1 MLINWWQY
9 LNNIFF
15 KSKIKTVFMFEMFQ
29 LPFMVQAFTAAV
41 ITGIL
46 LSYMGVHVVGRG
58 IVFVDLALGQIS
70 SLGVAFAAF
79 IGTGL
84 TSIPL
89 IFTLV
94 GALLMSFINIK
105 DKRLK
110 QEAIIGILYAFA
122 SALTVLLISKTAH
135 GDSDIQ
141 EVLFGNILSV
151 SWGQISSIGIVF
163 GAILLVQIIFFRK
176 FFALTESFENG
187 VNHLVGIFNIWN
199 FLFYI
204 SIGLAIVFAVKING
218 VIPVFSYLIIPAV
231 SAIML
236 TKNKAAVL
244 IIAIII
250 SVLGGFFGLN
260 FSFHYD
266 FPAGSSIVV
275 VLGGIFILASIYRI
289 IKGITSKKESST
301 AVL

>member
-1 MLINWWQY
+1 
-9 LNNIFF
+9 
-15 KSKIKTVFMFEMFQ
+15 MFDMFQ
-29 LPFMVQAFTAAV
+29 LPFMVQAFAAAI

-46 LSYMGVHVVGRG
+46 LSYLGVHVVGRG

-70 SLGVAFAAF
+70 SMGVAFAAF

-94 GALLMSFINIK
+94 GALLMSFINIR

-122 SALTVLLISKTAH
+122 SSLTVLLISKTPH

-151 SWGQISSIGIVF
+151 SWEQITTLGIVF
-163 GAILLVQIIFFRK
+163 GAIALMHIIFFRK
-176 FFALTESFENG
+176 FFTLTESFENG
-187 VNHLVGIFNIWN
+187 ENHLVGIFNIWN

-231 SAIML
+231 SAILMS
-236 TKNKAAVL
+236 KNKSTVIIIAL
-244 IIAIII
+244 IISIIA
-250 SVLGGFFGLN
+250 SFFGLN

-266 FPAGSSIVV
+266 FPAGSSIVTI
-275 VLGGIFILASIYRI
+275 LGIIFILAAIYNI
-289 IKGITSKKESST
+289 IKSAGKKST
-301 AVL
+301 TQSHH

>member
-1 MLINWWQY
+1 
-9 LNNIFF
+9 
-15 KSKIKTVFMFEMFQ
+15 MFEMFH
-29 LPFMVQAFTAAV
+29 LPFMVQAFIAAL
-41 ITGIL
+41 ITGVL
-46 LSYMGVHVVGRG
+46 LSYLGVHVVGRG

-89 IFTLV
+89 IFTLA
-94 GALLMSFINIK
+94 GALLMSFINIR

-122 SALTVLLISKTAH
+122 SALTVLFISKTPH

-151 SWGQISSIGIVF
+151 SWSQISSLAIVF
-163 GAILLVQIIFFRK
+163 GALTVLQLVFFRK
-176 FFALTESFENG
+176 FFGLTKSFELG
-187 VNHLVGIFNIWN
+187 ENHVIGIFNIWN

-218 VIPVFSYLIIPAV
+218 VIPVFSFLIIPAV

-236 TKNKAAVL
+236 TKNNTAVFAIACL
-244 IIAIII
+244 ISI
-250 SVLGGFFGLN
+250 LGSFVGLN

-266 FPAGSSIVV
+266 FPAGSSIVAI
-275 VLGGIFILASIYRI
+275 LGGIFILASIYKLIYAATTRR
-289 IKGITSKKESST
+289 
-301 AVL
+301 AVEARQIS

>member
-1 MLINWWQY
+1 
-9 LNNIFF
+9 
-15 KSKIKTVFMFEMFQ
+15 MFEMFQ
-29 LPFMVQAFTAAV
+29 LPFMVQAFAAAV

-79 IGTGL
+79 IGTGV

-89 IFTLV
+89 IFTLS
-94 GALLMSFINIK
+94 GALLMSFINIR

-110 QEAIIGILYAFA
+110 QEAIIGIFYAFA

-151 SWGQISSIGIVF
+151 SWSQISSLGIVF
-163 GAILLVQIIFFRK
+163 GAILVVQLVFFKK
-176 FFALTESFENG
+176 FFALTESFEHG
-187 VNHLVGIFNIWN
+187 VNHMIGIFNVWN

-236 TKNKAAVL
+236 TKNKAGVL
-244 IIAIII
+244 IIAMVI

-260 FSFHYD
+260 FSFKYD
-266 FPAGSSIVV
+266 FPAGSSIVA
-275 VLGGIFILASIYRI
+275 VLGGIFLIASVYRI
-289 IKGITSKKESST
+289 IKGIVSKKAVVESH
-301 AVL
+301 

>member
-1 MLINWWQY
+1 
-9 LNNIFF
+9 
-15 KSKIKTVFMFEMFQ
+15 MFDMFQ
-29 LPFMVQAFTAAV
+29 LPFMVQAFAAAV
-41 ITGIL
+41 ITGVL
-46 LSYMGVHVVGRG
+46 LSYLGVHVVGRG

-79 IGTGL
+79 IGSGV

-89 IFTLV
+89 IFTLA
-94 GALLMSFINIK
+94 GALLMSFINIR

-110 QEAIIGILYAFA
+110 QEAIIGILYGFA
-122 SALTVLLISKTAH
+122 SALTVLLISKTPH
-135 GDSDIQ
+135 GDSDVQ

-151 SWGQISSIGIVF
+151 SWEQISLIGIVF
-163 GAILLVQIIFFRK
+163 GAIALMHIIFFRK
-176 FFALTESFENG
+176 FFSLTESFESG

-236 TKNKAAVL
+236 SKNNITVL
-244 IIAIII
+244 ILSFVI
-250 SVLGGFFGLN
+250 SILASFFGLN

-266 FPAGSSIVV
+266 FPAGSSIVT
-275 VLGGIFILASIYRI
+275 VLGIIFILSALYNI
-289 IKGITSKKESST
+289 IKGVVIRKQ
-301 AVL
+301 A

>member
-1 MLINWWQY
+1 
-9 LNNIFF
+9 
-15 KSKIKTVFMFEMFQ
+15 MFEMFQ
-29 LPFMVQAFTAAV
+29 LPFMVQAFAAAV
-41 ITGIL
+41 ITGVL
-46 LSYMGVHVVGRG
+46 LSYLGVHVVGRG

-94 GALLMSFINIK
+94 GALLMSFINIR

-122 SALTVLLISKTAH
+122 SALTVLFISKTAH

-141 EVLFGNILSV
+141 EVLFGNILSI
-151 SWGQISSIGIVF
+151 SWHQIYTVGIVF
-163 GAILLVQIIFFRK
+163 GAIALVHLVFARK
-176 FFALTESFENG
+176 FFKLTESFENG
-187 VNHLVGIFNIWN
+187 ENHLVGIFNIWN
-199 FLFYI
+199 FLFYM
-204 SIGLAIVFAVKING
+204 SIGLTIVFAVKING

-231 SAIML
+231 SAIMMS
-236 TKNKAAVL
+236 KNKITV
-244 IIAIII
+244 IILAFII
-250 SVLGGFFGLN
+250 SILGGFFGLN

-266 FPAGSSIVV
+266 FPAGPSVV
-275 VLGGIFILASIYRI
+275 AVLGGIFILSAVYRI
-289 IKGITSKKESST
+289 IKNLVTRKQ
-301 AVL
+301 AA

>member
-1 MLINWWQY
+1 
-9 LNNIFF
+9 
-15 KSKIKTVFMFEMFQ
+15 MFEMFQ

-46 LSYMGVHVVGRG
+46 LSYLGVHVVGRG

-89 IFTLV
+89 IFTLT
-94 GALLMSFINIK
+94 GALLMSFINIR

-110 QEAIIGILYAFA
+110 QEAIIGILYAFT
-122 SALTVLLISKTAH
+122 SALTVLIISKTPH

-151 SWGQISSIGIVF
+151 SWPQITTLGIVF
-163 GAILLVQIIFFRK
+163 GAIMLMHLIFFKK
-176 FFALTESFENG
+176 FFSLTESFENG
-187 VNHLVGIFNIWN
+187 ENHLVGIFNIWN

-231 SAIML
+231 SAIL
-236 TKNKAAVL
+236 ISKNKLTVI
-244 IIAIII
+244 IIAFII
-250 SVLGGFFGLN
+250 SLLAGFFGLN

-266 FPAGSSIVV
+266 FPAGSSIVS
-275 VLGGIFILASIYRI
+275 VLGAIFILATLYNILTNAAR
-289 IKGITSKKESST
+289 KKSS
-301 AVL
+301 

>member
-1 MLINWWQY
+1 
-9 LNNIFF
+9 
-15 KSKIKTVFMFEMFQ
+15 MFEMFQ
-29 LPFMVQAFTAAV
+29 LPFMVQAFAAAV
-41 ITGIL
+41 ITGLL

-70 SLGVAFAAF
+70 SLGVAYAAF
-79 IGTGL
+79 LGTGM

-94 GALLMSFINIK
+94 GALLMSFINIR

-122 SALTVLLISKTAH
+122 SALTVLLISKTPH

-151 SWGQISSIGIVF
+151 SWEKITTIGIVF
-163 GAILLVQIIFFRK
+163 GAIALVQLIFFRK
-176 FFALTESFENG
+176 FIGLTKSFESG
-187 VNHLVGIFNIWN
+187 ENHLVGIFNIWN

-204 SIGLAIVFAVKING
+204 SIGLAIVYAVKING
-218 VIPVFSYLIIPAV
+218 VIPVFSFLIIPAV

-236 TKNKAAVL
+236 SKNNTTVF
-244 IIAIII
+244 II
-250 SVLGGFFGLN
+250 SFIISILASFFGLN

-266 FPAGSSIVV
+266 FPAGSSIVA
-275 VLGGIFILASIYRI
+275 VLGGIFILASSYKI
-289 IKGITSKKESST
+289 IHSIVVKKQSY
-301 AVL
+301 

>member
-1 MLINWWQY
+1 
-9 LNNIFF
+9 
-15 KSKIKTVFMFEMFQ
+15 MFEMFQ
-29 LPFMVQAFTAAV
+29 LPFMVQAFAAAV

-46 LSYMGVHVVGRG
+46 LSYLGVHVVGRG

-79 IGTGL
+79 IGTGM

-94 GALLMSFINIK
+94 GALLMSFINIR

-122 SALTVLLISKTAH
+122 SALTVLFISKTPH

-151 SWGQISSIGIVF
+151 SWEQITLIGIVF
-163 GAILLVQIIFFRK
+163 GAIALLQLVFFRK
-176 FFALTESFENG
+176 FFSLTKSFENG
-187 VNHLVGIFNIWN
+187 ENHLVGIFNIWN

-204 SIGLAIVFAVKING
+204 SIGLAIVFAVRING

-236 TKNKAAVL
+236 SKKNTSVF
-244 IIAIII
+244 IISLII
-250 SVLGGFFGLN
+250 SVLASFFGLS

-266 FPAGSSIVV
+266 FPAGSSIVA
-275 VLGGIFILASIYRI
+275 VLGSIFILASIFRVI
-289 IKGITSKKESST
+289 RSVISRKK
-301 AVL
+301 VDQQQ

>member
-1 MLINWWQY
+1 
-9 LNNIFF
+9 
-15 KSKIKTVFMFEMFQ
+15 MFDMFQ
-29 LPFMVQAFTAAV
+29 LPFMVQAFAAAV
-41 ITGIL
+41 ITGVM
-46 LSYMGVHVVGRG
+46 LSYLGVHVVGRG

-79 IGTGL
+79 IGSGV

-89 IFTLV
+89 IFTLA
-94 GALLMSFINIK
+94 GALLMSFINIR

-122 SALTVLLISKTAH
+122 SALTVLLISKTPH
-135 GDSDIQ
+135 GDSDVQ

-151 SWGQISSIGIVF
+151 SWEQISLIGIVF
-163 GAILLVQIIFFRK
+163 GTIALMHIIFFRN
-176 FFALTESFENG
+176 FFSLTESFESG
-187 VNHLVGIFNIWN
+187 VNHPVGIFNIWN

-236 TKNKAAVL
+236 SKKQGVVL
-244 IIAIII
+244 VLSFII
-250 SVLGGFFGLN
+250 SILSSFFGLN
-260 FSFHYD
+260 FSFHY
-266 FPAGSSIVV
+266 
-275 VLGGIFILASIYRI
+275 
-289 IKGITSKKESST
+289 
-301 AVL
+301 

>member
-1 MLINWWQY
+1 M
-9 LNNIFF
+9 
-15 KSKIKTVFMFEMFQ
+15 VEMFQ
-29 LPFMVQAFTAAV
+29 LPFMLQAFVAAV

-46 LSYMGVHVVGRG
+46 LSYLGVHVVGRG

-84 TSIPL
+84 TTIPL
-89 IFTLV
+89 IFTLTA
-94 GALLMSFINIK
+94 ALLMSFINIR

-110 QEAIIGILYAFA
+110 QEAIIGIFYAFA
-122 SALTVLLISKTAH
+122 SALTVLFISKTPH

-151 SWGQISSIGIVF
+151 SWEQISSIGILF
-163 GAILLVQIIFFRK
+163 GGIALLQLIFFRK
-176 FFALTESFENG
+176 FFSLTESFENG
-187 VNHLVGIFNIWN
+187 ENHLVGIFNIWN

-231 SAIML
+231 SAILL

-244 IIAIII
+244 IISILLSILA
-250 SVLGGFFGLN
+250 GFLGLN

-266 FPAGSSIVV
+266 FPAGPSIVA
-275 VLGGIFILASIYRI
+275 VLGGIFMIAALYKI
-289 IKGITSKKESST
+289 IRTIFVKKQ
-301 AVL
+301 A

>member
-1 MLINWWQY
+1 
-9 LNNIFF
+9 
-15 KSKIKTVFMFEMFQ
+15 MFDMFQ
-29 LPFMVQAFTAAV
+29 LPFMVQAFAATV
-41 ITGIL
+41 ITGIV
-46 LSYMGVHVVGRG
+46 LSYLGVHVVGRG

-79 IGTGL
+79 IGTGM

-89 IFTLV
+89 IFTLT
-94 GALLMSFINIK
+94 GALLMSFINIR

-122 SALTVLLISKTAH
+122 SALTVLFISKTPH

-151 SWGQISSIGIVF
+151 SWEKITTIGIVF
-163 GAILLVQIIFFRK
+163 GAIALLHLIFFKK
-176 FFALTESFENG
+176 FFGLTKSFENG
-187 VNHLVGIFNIWN
+187 ENHLVGIFNIWN

-204 SIGLAIVFAVKING
+204 SIGLAIVYAVKING

-236 TKNKAAVL
+236 SKSNAAVFV
-244 IIAIII
+244 ISFII
-250 SVLGGFFGLN
+250 SLLGGFFGLY

-266 FPAGSSIVV
+266 FPAGSSIVAI
-275 VLGGIFILASIYRI
+275 LGGIFILASVYRI
-289 IKGITSKKESST
+289 IKST
-301 AVL
+301 LIKSA

>member
-1 MLINWWQY
+1 
-9 LNNIFF
+9 
-15 KSKIKTVFMFEMFQ
+15 MFEMFQ
-29 LPFMVQAFTAAV
+29 LPFMVQAFTAAIV
-41 ITGIL
+41 TGIL
-46 LSYMGVHVVGRG
+46 LSFMGVHVVGRG

-79 IGTGL
+79 IGTGV

-89 IFTLV
+89 IFTLA
-94 GALLMSFINIK
+94 GALLMSFINIR

-122 SALTVLLISKTAH
+122 SALTVLMISKTAH

-151 SWGQISSIGIVF
+151 SWQQIASLGIVF
-163 GAILLVQIIFFRK
+163 GAILLVQLVFFRK

-187 VNHLVGIFNIWN
+187 VNHLIGIFNIWN

-236 TKNKAAVL
+236 AKKKAAVL

-250 SVLGGFFGLN
+250 SILGGFFGLN

-266 FPAGSSIVV
+266 FPAGSSIVA
-275 VLGGIFILASIYRI
+275 VLGGIFLLASIYRI
-289 IKGITSKKESST
+289 IVGVINKKQV
-301 AVL
+301 A

>member
-1 MLINWWQY
+1 
-9 LNNIFF
+9 
-15 KSKIKTVFMFEMFQ
+15 MFDMFH
-29 LPFMVQAFTAAV
+29 LPFMVQAFIAAL
-41 ITGIL
+41 ITGVL
-46 LSYMGVHVVGRG
+46 LSYLGVHVVGRG

-89 IFTLV
+89 IFTLA
-94 GALLMSFINIK
+94 GALLMSFINIR

-122 SALTVLLISKTAH
+122 SALTVLFISKTPH

-151 SWGQISSIGIVF
+151 SWAQISSLGIVF
-163 GAILLVQIIFFRK
+163 GVIALLQLVFFRK
-176 FFALTESFENG
+176 FFALTKSFELG
-187 VNHLVGIFNIWN
+187 ENHMIGIFNIWN

-218 VIPVFSYLIIPAV
+218 VIPVFSFLIIPAV

-236 TKNKAAVL
+236 TKNNTAVFV
-244 IIAIII
+244 IACFI
-250 SVLGGFFGLN
+250 SLLGSFVGLN
-260 FSFHYD
+260 FSFHKD
-266 FPAGSSIVV
+266 FPAGSSIVAI
-275 VLGGIFILASIYRI
+275 LGGIFILASIYKLIRMA
-289 IKGITSKKESST
+289 TSRAT
-301 AVL
+301 AASQQIS

>member
-1 MLINWWQY
+1 
-9 LNNIFF
+9 
-15 KSKIKTVFMFEMFQ
+15 MFEMFQ
-29 LPFMVQAFTAAV
+29 LPFMVQAFSAAV

-46 LSYMGVHVVGRG
+46 LSYLGVHVVGRG

-79 IGTGL
+79 IGTGV

-89 IFTLV
+89 IFTLS
-94 GALLMSFINIK
+94 GALLMSFINIR

-110 QEAIIGILYAFA
+110 QEAIIGILYAFT

-151 SWGQISSIGIVF
+151 SWQQIIAIGIVA
-163 GAILLVQIIFFRK
+163 GAILLLQFIFFRK
-176 FFALTESFENG
+176 FFALTESFEHG
-187 VNHLVGIFNIWN
+187 VNHLIGIFNIWN

-236 TKNKAAVL
+236 TKNKTTVF
-244 IIAIII
+244 IIAMVI
-250 SVLGGFFGLN
+250 SILGGFFGLN

-266 FPAGSSIVV
+266 FPSGSSIVV
-275 VLGGIFILASIYRI
+275 VLGAFFLLASGYRI
-289 IKGITSKKESST
+289 ARGITDKKPISNS
-301 AVL
+301 

>member
-1 MLINWWQY
+1 MFAML
-9 LNNIFF
+9 
-15 KSKIKTVFMFEMFQ
+15 Q
-29 LPFMVQAFTAAV
+29 LPFMVQALIAAL
-41 ITGIL
+41 ITGAV
-46 LSYMGVHVVGRG
+46 LSYLGVHVVGRG

-89 IFTLV
+89 IFTLA
-94 GALLMSFINIK
+94 GALLMSFINIR

-122 SALTVLLISKTAH
+122 SALTVLLISKTPH

-151 SWGQISSIGIVF
+151 SWSQISTLGIVF
-163 GAILLVQIIFFRK
+163 GVIILVHLAFFNR
-176 FFALTESFENG
+176 FFELTKSFENG
-187 VNHLVGIFNIWN
+187 ENHLIGIFNIWN

-218 VIPVFSYLIIPAV
+218 VIPVFSFLIIPAV

-236 TKNKAAVL
+236 TKNNLAVF
-244 IIAIII
+244 IIALVI
-250 SVLGGFFGLN
+250 SVLASFFGLS

-266 FPAGSSIVV
+266 FPAGSSIVAI
-275 VLGGIFILASIYRI
+275 LGVIFILASVY
-289 IKGITSKKESST
+289 KMLTSGFTRKT
-301 AVL
+301 PANA

>member
-1 MLINWWQY
+1 
-9 LNNIFF
+9 
-15 KSKIKTVFMFEMFQ
+15 MFEMFQ
-29 LPFMVQAFTAAV
+29 LPFMVQAFAAAV

-46 LSYMGVHVVGRG
+46 LSYLGVHVVGRG

-79 IGTGL
+79 VGSGL

-89 IFTLV
+89 IFTLS
-94 GALLMSFINIK
+94 GALLMSFINIR

-110 QEAIIGILYAFA
+110 QEAVIGILYAFT

-151 SWGQISSIGIVF
+151 SWQQISAMGIVF
-163 GAILLVQIIFFRK
+163 GAILLVQLIFFKK
-176 FFALTESFENG
+176 FFQLTESFENG
-187 VNHLVGIFNIWN
+187 VNHLIGIFNVWN

-204 SIGLAIVFAVKING
+204 SIGLAIVFAVRING

-236 TKNKAAVL
+236 TKNKTAVL
-244 IIAIII
+244 IIAMII
-250 SVLGGFFGLN
+250 SIIGGFFGLN

-275 VLGGIFILASIYRI
+275 VLGGIFILASAYRI
-289 IKGITSKKESST
+289 IRGFTAKKQT
-301 AVL
+301 IDIH

>member
-1 MLINWWQY
+1 
-9 LNNIFF
+9 
-15 KSKIKTVFMFEMFQ
+15 MFEMFQ
-29 LPFMVQAFTAAV
+29 LPFMLQAFAAAA

-46 LSYMGVHVVGRG
+46 LSYLGVHVVGRG

-79 IGTGL
+79 IGTGM

-89 IFTLV
+89 IFTLA
-94 GALLMSFINIK
+94 GALLMSFINIR

-122 SALTVLLISKTAH
+122 SALTVLLISKTPH

-151 SWGQISSIGIVF
+151 GWDKITTISIVF
-163 GAILLVQIIFFRK
+163 GAIALVQLVFFRK
-176 FFALTESFENG
+176 FFSLTRSFENG
-187 VNHLVGIFNIWN
+187 ENHLVGIFNFWN

-204 SIGLAIVFAVKING
+204 SIGLAIVYAVKING
-218 VIPVFSYLIIPAV
+218 VIPVFSYLIVPAV
-231 SAIML
+231 SAIMISR
-236 TKNKAAVL
+236 KNFAIFIIAAV
-244 IIAIII
+244 I
-250 SVLGGFFGLN
+250 SVLASFFGLN

-266 FPAGSSIVV
+266 FPAGSSIVA
-275 VLGGIFILASIYRI
+275 VLGGFFILASLFKIVQ
-289 IKGITSKKESST
+289 SLVAKKST
-301 AVL
+301 

>member
-1 MLINWWQY
+1 M
-9 LNNIFF
+9 F
-15 KSKIKTVFMFEMFQ
+15 KMFQ
-29 LPFMVQAFTAAV
+29 LPFMVQAFEAAV

-46 LSYMGVHVVGRG
+46 LSYLGVHVVGRG

-79 IGTGL
+79 IGAGL

-94 GALLMSFINIK
+94 GALLMSFINIR

-122 SALTVLLISKTAH
+122 SALTVLLISKTPH

-151 SWGQISSIGIVF
+151 GKPQIMNLAIVF
-163 GAILLVQIIFFRK
+163 GAIAIVQFLFSRK
-176 FFALTESFENG
+176 FFSLTKSFENG
-187 VNHLVGIFNIWN
+187 ENHLIGIFNIWN
-199 FLFYI
+199 FLFYM

-218 VIPVFSYLIIPAV
+218 VIPVFSFLIIPAV
-231 SAIML
+231 SAIMIS
-236 TKNKAAVL
+236 KNNTVVIIVAV
-244 IIAIII
+244 II
-250 SVLGGFFGLN
+250 SILGSFFGLN
-260 FSFHYD
+260 VSFHYD
-266 FPAGSSIVV
+266 FPAGSSIVA
-275 VLGGIFILASIYRI
+275 VLGGMFILASVY
-289 IKGITSKKESST
+289 KLLSGALSGKNQKVVDKE
-301 AVL
+301 A

>member
-1 MLINWWQY
+1 
-9 LNNIFF
+9 
-15 KSKIKTVFMFEMFQ
+15 MFEMFQ

-46 LSYMGVHVVGRG
+46 LSFLGVHVVGRG

-89 IFTLV
+89 IFTLS
-94 GALLMSFINIK
+94 GALLMSFINIR

-151 SWGQISSIGIVF
+151 SWQQITLIGSVF
-163 GAILLVQIIFFRK
+163 GAILLLQLIFFRK
-176 FFALTESFENG
+176 FFGLTESFANG
-187 VNHLVGIFNIWN
+187 VNHLVGIFNLWN

-231 SAIML
+231 SAIMI
-236 TKNKAAVL
+236 TKNNAWVL
-244 IIAIII
+244 TISLII
-250 SVLGGFFGLN
+250 SVLGGFFGLG

-289 IKGITSKKESST
+289 IKGAGIKKEDNENVSIIS
-301 AVL
+301 

>member
-1 MLINWWQY
+1 
-9 LNNIFF
+9 
-15 KSKIKTVFMFEMFQ
+15 MFEMFQ
-29 LPFMVQAFTAAV
+29 LPFMVQAFAAAA
-41 ITGIL
+41 ITGLL
-46 LSYMGVHVVGRG
+46 LSYLGVHVVGRG

-79 IGTGL
+79 IGTGM

-89 IFTLV
+89 IFTLA
-94 GALLMSFINIK
+94 GALLMSFINIR

-122 SALTVLLISKTAH
+122 SALTVLLISKTPH

-151 SWGQISSIGIVF
+151 SWSNISLISIVF
-163 GAILLVQIIFFRK
+163 GAIALVQLVFFKK
-176 FFALTESFENG
+176 FFALTKSFENG
-187 VNHLVGIFNIWN
+187 ENHLVGIFNIWN

-236 TKNKAAVL
+236 SKNNT
-244 IIAIII
+244 AIFII
-250 SVLGGFFGLN
+250 SAVISILASFFGLN

-266 FPAGSSIVV
+266 FPAGSSIVA
-275 VLGGIFILASIYRI
+275 VLGGIFILASIFKI
-289 IKGITSKKESST
+289 VQSLATKKKS
-301 AVL
+301 

>member
-1 MLINWWQY
+1 
-9 LNNIFF
+9 
-15 KSKIKTVFMFEMFQ
+15 MFEMFQ
-29 LPFMVQAFTAAV
+29 LPFMVQAFAAAV

-151 SWGQISSIGIVF
+151 SRGQITSIGIVF

-199 FLFYI
+199 FLFYM

-236 TKNKAAVL
+236 TKNKAGVL
-244 IIAIII
+244 IIAMVI
-250 SVLGGFFGLN
+250 SILGGFFGLN

-289 IKGITSKKESST
+289 IKGITNKKESDSI
-301 AVL
+301 AIS

>member
-1 MLINWWQY
+1 
-9 LNNIFF
+9 
-15 KSKIKTVFMFEMFQ
+15 MFDMFQ

-46 LSYMGVHVVGRG
+46 LSYLGVHVVGRG

-70 SLGVAFAAF
+70 SLGVAFGAF

-94 GALLMSFINIK
+94 GALLMSFINIR

-110 QEAIIGILYAFA
+110 QEAIIGIIYAFA
-122 SALTVLLISKTAH
+122 SALTVLLISKTPH

-141 EVLFGNILSV
+141 EVLFGSILSI
-151 SWGQISSIGIVF
+151 SWQQISVIGIVF
-163 GAILLVQIIFFRK
+163 GSITLVHLIFFRK

-187 VNHLVGIFNIWN
+187 ENHLTGIFNIWN
-199 FLFYI
+199 FLFYM
-204 SIGLAIVFAVKING
+204 SIGLAIVFAVKVNG
-218 VIPVFSYLIIPAV
+218 VIPVFSFLIIPAV
-231 SAIML
+231 SAIL
-236 TKNKAAVL
+236 ISKNK
-244 IIAIII
+244 IIVIVIACII
-250 SVLGGFFGLN
+250 SILGSFFGLN

-266 FPAGSSIVV
+266 FPAGSSIVA
-275 VLGGIFILASIYRI
+275 VLGIVFVLASLYNIL
-289 IKGITSKKESST
+289 KSVGSKKKII
-301 AVL
+301 L

>member
-1 MLINWWQY
+1 LG
-9 LNNIFF
+9 
-15 KSKIKTVFMFEMFQ
+15 
-29 LPFMVQAFTAAV
+29 A
-41 ITGIL
+41 
-46 LSYMGVHVVGRG
+46 HVVGRG

-89 IFTLV
+89 IFTLA
-94 GALLMSFINIK
+94 GALLMSFINIR

-122 SALTVLLISKTAH
+122 SALTVLFISKTPH

-151 SWGQISSIGIVF
+151 SWQQLSLIGSVF
-163 GAILLVQIIFFRK
+163 GVLLLLQLIFFRK

-204 SIGLAIVFAVKING
+204 TIGLAIVFAVKING

-231 SAIML
+231 SAIMI
-236 TKNKAAVL
+236 TKNKAWVL
-244 IIAIII
+244 IISLII
-250 SVLGGFFGLN
+250 SILGGFFGLN

-289 IKGITSKKESST
+289 FKGIGIKKAS
-301 AVL
+301 AVG